1 MKIAAYHGGSASH
14 RAVVS
19 RRSLL
24 NVLLI
29 VSALAVGA
37 PAQANAQAAS
47 TENTQAAGDELNAVE
62 ALLFETDH
70 LASIAH
76 PAKLEY
82 RFSWDG
88 SAAFEDRIV
97 LTLKGEGPLH
107 DVESDYLS
115 GVQHVAYPPVEQSRG
130 NPLLLFFLEHDLRE
144 MQRETQ
150 GSPAYFRRLIRLALA
165 RADLKIEPTTV
176 AVGNRQVSAR
186 RVVIEPYRS
195 DPNAATRYPRLVG
208 KTYEFILAD
217 DVPGQIVTLATH
229 VVSAEG
235 KTQTARV
242 DWAALTP
249 M

>member
-1 MKIAAYHGGSASH
+1 MKTAPSLRRGCLLAALLIIAAIS
-14 RAVVS
+14 VE
-19 RRSLL
+19 
-24 NVLLI
+24 
-29 VSALAVGA
+29 A
-37 PAQANAQAAS
+37 PLQANAQAGAAQ
-47 TENTQAAGDELNAVE
+47 NAPAAGADELNAVE
-62 ALLFETDH
+62 TLLFETDH

-150 GSPAYFRRLIRLALA
+150 GTTGYFRRLIRVALA
-165 RADLKIEPTTV
+165 KPDLKIEPTTV
-176 AVGNRQVSAR
+176 AVGGRKVAAR
-186 RVVIEPYRS
+186 RVMIEPYRA
-195 DPNAATRYPRLVG
+195 DPNATSRYPRLIG

-217 DVPGQIVTLATH
+217 EVPGQIVTLATH
-229 VVSAEG
+229 VVTADG
-235 KTQTARV
+235 KLQTARV

>member
-1 MKIAAYHGGSASH
+1 MKTVASLRRGSVLAALLIFSAISAS
-14 RAVVS
+14 AP
-19 RRSLL
+19 
-24 NVLLI
+24 VL
-29 VSALAVGA
+29 
-37 PAQANAQAAS
+37 ANAQAAS
-47 TENTQAAGDELNAVE
+47 AESSKVSATDELNAVE

-82 RFSWDG
+82 RFSWNGATPFD
-88 SAAFEDRIV
+88 DRIV

-144 MQRETQ
+144 MQRETK
-150 GSPAYFRRLIRLALA
+150 GTTGYFRRLIRLALA
-165 RADLKIEPTTV
+165 QADLKIQPTTV
-176 AVGNRQVSAR
+176 AVGGRQVAAR

-195 DPNAATRYPRLVG
+195 DPNAASRYPRLAG

-217 DVPGQIVTLATH
+217 EVPGQIVTLATH
-229 VVSAEG
+229 VVSADG
-235 KTQTARV
+235 TTQTARV

>member
-1 MKIAAYHGGSASH
+1 MKIGASSWLASMLTVSVFLGG
-14 RAVVS
+14 V
-19 RRSLL
+19 
-24 NVLLI
+24 
-29 VSALAVGA
+29 
-37 PAQANAQAAS
+37 PAQANAQTA
-47 TENTQAAGDELNAVE
+47 TRENPQAAADELNPVE
-62 ALLFETDH
+62 TLLFETDH

-150 GSPAYFRRLIRLALA
+150 GSTGYFRRLIRLALA
-165 RADLKIEPTTV
+165 RVDLKIEPTTV
-176 AVGNRQVSAR
+176 AVGNRQISAR

-217 DVPGQIVTLATH
+217 EVPGQIVTLATH

>member
-1 MKIAAYHGGSASH
+1 MKAAASL
-14 RAVVS
+14 RRGCLLAALLLVAVVS
-19 RRSLL
+19 
-24 NVLLI
+24 VE
-29 VSALAVGA
+29 A
-37 PAQANAQAAS
+37 PAQANAQAATAQS
-47 TENTQAAGDELNAVE
+47 APAAGADELNAVE

-76 PAKLEY
+76 PARLEY
-82 RFSWDG
+82 RFSWNG
-88 SAAFEDRIV
+88 AAAFDDRIV
-97 LTLKGEGPLH
+97 LTLKGDGPLH

-144 MQRETQ
+144 MQRETK
-150 GSPAYFRRLIRLALA
+150 GTTGYFRRLIRVALA
-165 RADLKIEPTTV
+165 KQDLKIEATTV
-176 AVGNRQVSAR
+176 AVGGRQVAAR
-186 RVVIEPYRS
+186 RIVIEPYRA
-195 DPNAATRYPRLVG
+195 DPNAAIRYPRLAG

-217 DVPGQIVTLATH
+217 EVPGQIVTLATH
-229 VVSAEG
+229 VVSADG